1 MAPLVE
7 DEFSRSRS
15 PIEAMHY
22 AALGVSMVVSE
33 VPAYRSIV
41 RHNETGLLVAND
53 PDRRQALRAS
63 FSTQARGTGSRIDRA
78 TLFAEHTVAAITY
91 VWLDALSAGLDQAEG
106 SARQLGV
113 DG

>member
-1 MAPLVE
+1 
-7 DEFSRSRS
+7 
-15 PIEAMHY
+15 MHY

-33 VPAYRSIV
+33 VPTYRSIV

-53 PDRRQALRAS
+53 PDRRRQALRAS
-63 FSTQARGTGSRIDRA
+63 FSSQASGTGSRIDRA
-78 TLFAEHTVAAITY
+78 TLFAEHTVAATTY
-91 VWLDALSAGLDQAEG
+91 VWLDALSAVLDQAEG